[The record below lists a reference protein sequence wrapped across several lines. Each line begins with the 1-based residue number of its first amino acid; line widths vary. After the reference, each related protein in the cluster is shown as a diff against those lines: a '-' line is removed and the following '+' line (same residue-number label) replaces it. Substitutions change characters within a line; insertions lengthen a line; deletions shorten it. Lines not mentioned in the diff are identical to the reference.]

1 MALTLSRR
9 ILVLVVTILMAL
21 TMVAGPVASGA
32 DAKAHKDNPTQNPT
46 TQNNGWGDG
55 NGGGKGHKDN
65 PSQCPIC

>member
-32 DAKAHKDNPTQNPT
+32 DAKAHKDNPSPC
-46 TQNNGWGDG
+46 
-55 NGGGKGHKDN
+55 
-65 PSQCPIC
+65 PSC